1 MIGTESVLNKLLKSH
16 PKSDDDA
23 MEDVAEQDG
32 RASPYL
38 VERLMALWNL
48 MDAHGA
54 LTVPNAPVTK
64 DRNPMLYKAF
74 VQQL

>member
-1 MIGTESVLNKLLKSH
+1 MIGTESALNKLLKSR
-16 PKSDDDA
+16 PESDDDA

-38 VERLMALWNL
+38 VERLIALWNL
-48 MDAHGA
+48 VDDQGT
-54 LTVPNAPVTK
+54 LLVPNSPLTK
-64 DRNPMLYKAF
+64 DRCPMLYKAF